1 MSDIVSRLRAASFPA
16 CPDPDFDDASDPAVC
31 DDAAD
36 EIELLRELLRKRDG
50 GKLMHGPEENRRDL
64 LDVLVEALDG
74 ADRVIVETWNALHEM
89 DAHYLD
95 APELLR
101 AITARAKQDLASWE
115 DRDDDLSAPI
125 AADFRSHGF
134 FERYARALEL
144 VGNRHSKGAL
154 VALVAYLIKG
164 QK

>member
-115 DRDDDLSAPI
+115 DRDDEKRERAFQVWLDRNAPGWQPSYDLLH
-125 AADFRSHGF
+125 AAFMAGMD
-134 FERYARALEL
+134 ERDVPREP
-144 VGNRHSKGAL
+144 K
-154 VALVAYLIKG
+154 
-164 QK
+164 Q